1 MAVSDKRKNQVREN
15 REIEITADEVSL
27 GASLYVPEGAPGIV
41 LFINGNGGSRNNPR
55 DLHIA
60 KELQSAGLGTLL
72 FDMLTAEE
80 ASVDIHTRHMR
91 FDISLLAQ
99 RAIAVV
105 DWISEQSFARNL
117 KLGFFVGGAG
127 AAAAII
133 AAVERPD
140 VVGAIV
146 AHSGRPDLAA
156 NALPRLQKPTLL
168 IVGSLD
174 YPLIELNEQALA
186 NMNPRPMKEMQII
199 PGATQLLEEQ
209 GALEQVA
216 KLAEEWFL
224 KFLPPSW
231 QE

>member
-1 MAVSDKRKNQVREN
+1 VSENRKNQVRE
-15 REIEITADEVSL
+15 IQIKADDVSL
-27 GASLYVPEGAPGIV
+27 DANLYVPEGAPGIV
-41 LFINGNGGSRNNPR
+41 VIIGGDGGIRNNPR

-60 KELQSAGLGTLL
+60 RELQTAGLGTLL
-72 FDMLTAEE
+72 LDVLTEE
-80 ASVDIHTRHMR
+80 EVSADIHTRHLR

-105 DWISEQSFARNL
+105 DWISEQSFARSL
-117 KLGFFVGGAG
+117 RLGFFVGGAG

-133 AAVERPD
+133 ATAERPD

-156 NALPRLQKPTLL
+156 NALPRVQKPTLL
-168 IVGSLD
+168 IVGGLD

-186 NMNPRPMKEMQII
+186 NMDARPIKEMQII
-199 PGATQLLEEQ
+199 PGATHLFEEQ
-209 GALEQVA
+209 GTLEQVA